1 MFIFISRSS
10 KWDSIFIVHWNLFI
24 QICWTLLRVLVFTKY
39 VKYGNVVFF
48 TFKVSRLHCSWQNRP
63 GSLWW
68 WRKKDFFFVQEFLAY
83 GKSNDGPGTPDFSSQ
98 LKVSE
103 NRENISPIRFVF
115 QTWITAKVVGHH
127 EEQALRVLGF
137 LSSQFLK

>member
-1 MFIFISRSS
+1 
-10 KWDSIFIVHWNLFI
+10 
-24 QICWTLLRVLVFTKY
+24 
-39 VKYGNVVFF
+39 VVFF
-48 TFKVSRLHCSWQNRP
+48 LLSRLVGYTVRDNTGLVP
-63 GSLWW
+63 YNDEEKKGIFSL
-68 WRKKDFFFVQEFLAY
+68 QEFLAY

-115 QTWITAKVVGHH
+115 QTRITAKVVGHH